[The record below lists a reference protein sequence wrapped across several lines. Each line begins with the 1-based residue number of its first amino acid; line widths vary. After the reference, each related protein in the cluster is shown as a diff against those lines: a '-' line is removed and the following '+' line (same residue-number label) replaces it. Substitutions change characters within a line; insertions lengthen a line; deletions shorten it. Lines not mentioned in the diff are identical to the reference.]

1 VRQGSISTKASPARA
16 GILALAALLLA
27 LVLASPARAERA
39 LLSEHA
45 VDLSGI
51 GGGNVEDA
59 CGLAFKGEN
68 AYVSYYYEHLVYLLE
83 PGEEPVPIEADPL
96 DGPCQLA
103 VGPSGALYTND
114 WHRRVERLR
123 PTPLVFDSNESTGV
137 AVDPASG
144 DVYVNDRTYIA
155 VYEPSGSPVMEGSS
169 PLQIGLGSLVDAY
182 GVAFFDGRVY
192 VPDAGSDT
200 VKVFD
205 LATNTKK
212 PALTIDGSATPQSGF
227 SSLMDGAVAVDPS
240 SEHILVLDNLQPHFE
255 HPQAAI
261 DEFDATGT
269 FLGQVK
275 TKVVDAEPSALVFE
289 GGNLF
294 VTSGNSERSSVFEF
308 GPYSASA
315 SLSAPLATPRA
326 AAAGATAA
334 APAGGT
340 SRRSGGGAGA
350 TASQI
355 VQGKGTRVKFDG
367 KLAPNSLPRSKQAP
381 IKVSV
386 SARISSAKS
395 GAQPAQLRT
404 ISLAINRYGHLN
416 PQGLPVCSLRAIQ
429 PSTTEEAL
437 ATCRRS
443 LVGEG
448 RFSAKVLFAQQSPF
462 PASGKVYAFNSSVK
476 GKPAIL
482 AHVYGTNPVPT
493 SFTLVFIVSKRKG
506 TFGTVLTASLPE
518 ATGNS
523 AYVTGLS
530 LDLGKQFSS
539 HGKSRSYL
547 TAACPAPKGAP
558 SASFSLAQ
566 AKFGFGKQTLTSTLS
581 SLCRV
586 SG

>member
-1 VRQGSISTKASPARA
+1 VRQGSISESASVRV
-16 GILALAALLLA
+16 GFLVLAALTLT
-27 LVLASPARAERA
+27 LVLASSARAERA
-39 LLSEHA
+39 LLSENA
-45 VDLSGI
+45 VNL
-51 GGGNVEDA
+51 GGVANGNVEDA
-59 CGLAFKGEN
+59 CGLAFDGEN
-68 AYVSYYYEHLVYLLE
+68 TYISYYYEHLVYLLE
-83 PGEEPVPIEADPL
+83 PGEEPLPIEADPV

-103 VGPSGALYTND
+103 VGPGGRLYAND
-114 WHRRVERLR
+114 WHRRVERLL

-155 VYEPSGSPVMEGSS
+155 VYEPSGAPVMEGGD
-169 PLQIGLGSLVDAY
+169 PLRIGLGSLVDAY
-182 GVAFFDGRVY
+182 GLALFDGRVY
-192 VPDAGSDT
+192 VPDAGSGT

-205 LATNTKK
+205 PATDTKS
-212 PALTIDGSATPQSGF
+212 PVLTIDGHATPQAGF
-227 SSLMDGAVAVDPS
+227 NSLMDAAVAVDPS
-240 SEHILVLDNLQPHFE
+240 NEHVVVLDNLQPRFE

-275 TKVVDAEPSALVFE
+275 TKVVDAEPSALAFK
-289 GGNLF
+289 GGSLF
-294 VTSGNSERSSVFEF
+294 VTSGNGERSTVFGF
-308 GPYSASA
+308 GAYTASA
-315 SLSAPLATPRA
+315 ALAAPASIPRTAAADAPAEAPTAALGRSAGGA
-326 AAAGATAA
+326 AAA
-334 APAGGT
+334 
-340 SRRSGGGAGA
+340 
-350 TASQI
+350 ASQI
-355 VQGKGTRVKFDG
+355 TQGKGTRVKFDG

-386 SARISSAKS
+386 SAKISATKS
-395 GAQPAQLRT
+395 GAEPAQLRT

-437 ATCRRS
+437 ASCRRS

-462 PASGKVYAFNSSVK
+462 PASGKVYAFNGSVG

-482 AHVYGTNPVPT
+482 AHVYGTDPVPT
-493 SFTLVFIVSKRKG
+493 SFTLVFTVSKRKG

-523 AYVTGLS
+523 GYVTGLS
-530 LDLGKQFSS
+530 LELGKQFSS
-539 HGKSRSYL
+539 HGKRRSYL
-547 TAACPAPKGAP
+547 TAACPAPKGFP

-581 SLCRV
+581 SRCKV